1 VTVSLREKALRL
13 LARREHS
20 RAELARK
27 LAADGNENDVTA
39 LLARFEECGLLSDGR
54 FAEQFV
60 SARAPRFGARRLQH
74 ELKLRG
80 VPEEEAGAA
89 LALLGQDETARAR
102 AVRARRFDAMPH
114 DAKAWARQARFLQS
128 RGFSADSI
136 RKVLREQPDDDE

>member
-1 VTVSLREKALRL
+1 MTVSLREKALRL

-27 LAADGNENDVTA
+27 LEEEGNENDVTV
-39 LLARFEECGLLSDGR
+39 LLTRFEECGLISDAR

-60 SARAPRFGARRLQH
+60 SSRASRFGARRLQH

-80 VPEEEAGAA
+80 VPEDEAGAA
-89 LALLGQDETARAR
+89 LALIGQDETTRAR
-102 AVRARRFDAMPH
+102 VVWARRFDVAPH
-114 DAKAWARQARFLQS
+114 DAKSWARQARFLQS

-136 RKVLREQPDDDE
+136 RKVLREQPDDDD